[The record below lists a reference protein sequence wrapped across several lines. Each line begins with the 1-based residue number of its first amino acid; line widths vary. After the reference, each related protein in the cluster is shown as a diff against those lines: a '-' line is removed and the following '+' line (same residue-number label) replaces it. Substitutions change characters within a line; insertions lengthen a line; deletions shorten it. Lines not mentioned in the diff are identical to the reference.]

1 MAFFIHTLTGY
12 AFLIYLLFA
21 AVVAPFVLLTAGLAA
36 RPQAANKGAA
46 NALPSKTLLVSG
58 AILLAWEFLYL
69 VGFGTNLIGEMA
81 VNILLMLGPVL
92 IVAGAAR
99 AKLALPKSTSVILVI
114 GGAALVYFLTLPT
127 VVWGIMRYN

>member
-1 MAFFIHTLTGY
+1 
-12 AFLIYLLFA
+12 
-21 AVVAPFVLLTAGLAA
+21 
-36 RPQAANKGAA
+36 
-46 NALPSKTLLVSG
+46 
-58 AILLAWEFLYL
+58 
-69 VGFGTNLIGEMA
+69 MA

-99 AKLALPKSTSVILVI
+99 AKLALPKSASVILVI